1 MTTIELKS
9 LLKRKEFFSI
19 IGIKSE
25 LGYKTKQK
33 CELTCLKDIVEYVEV
48 PKQSVQILFEPEIE
62 HCRVKTELVE
72 ISEIYK

>member
-1 MTTIELKS
+1 MKVSKIKS

-25 LGYKTKQK
+25 LGYRTKQQCK
-33 CELTCLKDIVEYVEV
+33 LTCLEDIVEYVEV
-48 PKQSVQILFEPEIE
+48 PRQSVQILFEPEIE
-62 HCRVKTELVE
+62 YCQVKTESIE